1 MRTIDQTLKDRM
13 NLALL
18 TKANNAD
25 LRMEIEAVRPRTPIF
40 HSRFWQESIIT
51 EDVTATSTS
60 VAIQRET
67 GRWGE
72 KVFVAY
78 ISGGTLTVK
87 STDLVFPIANLVWT
101 TVLTIPD
108 CISCALEHDGNFNRG
123 DFGRI
128 EFHTTD
134 LWLFYVTSAGA
145 LMGGIL
151 GESYDNLV
159 ASNVTTVDAVKGI
172 ESHYGD
178 IDQGLM
184 VFYLVSGALYYQ
196 QQIEG
201 EWQGQ
206 ESVSMAPANLVDMKC
221 FRTFDFRV
229 VLHVR
234 DNAGKLYEMFT
245 KMETSGWSGSEFISM
260 TPTVTSQLLK
270 VNYTDTQGREYITLT
285 PSVLASLIYGLS
297 PVPAAVENIN
307 DGNGDYGLKVQVA
320 FDELVFDVP
329 DNGLAFSLT
338 DSDEY
343 EWTSTA
349 VEQTGA
355 KTIVV
360 TFPNFNNATGDLTI
374 SYTPGTMMG
383 EVESVASFSTEFTPA
398 NLVPTAIPA
407 PEPVGITNNDTLNI
421 VVEFDK
427 IITVLGSAAGFTVEY
442 YEPEWVPGGENV
454 LKSYTASAVDWL
466 EGEAVSQTVVLGSG
480 TLTDMEVV

>member
-151 GESYDNLV
+151 GGPYNTLA
-159 ASNVTTVDAVKGI
+159 ASNVTSVDAVKGI

-184 VFYLVSGALYYQ
+184 VFYLVSGSLHYQ
-196 QQIEG
+196 QRIEG
-201 EWQGQ
+201 EWLGQ
-206 ESVSMAPANLVDMKC
+206 ESVSMAPASLVDMKC

-234 DNAGKLYEMFT
+234 DTAGKLYEMFT

-260 TPTVTSQLLK
+260 TPTVTTELIK
-270 VNYTDTQGREYITLT
+270 VNYLDTQSQEYITLT
-285 PSVLASLIYGLS
+285 PSVLAALIYGLAPEVVS
-297 PVPAAVENIN
+297 IENIA
-307 DGNGDYGLKVQVA
+307 DEDDDYG
-320 FDELVFDVP
+320 FLVRITF
-329 DNGLAFSLT
+329 
-338 DSDEY
+338 DSDVSSIAGNSSAFY
-343 EWTSTA
+343 MTDDLASGYA
-349 VEQTGA
+349 CTGITQESA
-355 KTIVV
+355 RSIIVS
-360 TFPNFNNATGDLTI
+360 FEDFNSATMPLTI
-374 SYTPGTMMG
+374 AYTPGTITG
-383 EVESVASFSTEFTPA
+383 AVEPLATFSEEFTA
-398 NLVPTAIPA
+398 TGLVPVITDP
-407 PEPVGITNNDTLNI
+407 PVPVSIENI
-421 VVEFDK
+421 E
-427 IITVLGSAAGFTVEY
+427 
-442 YEPEWVPGGENV
+442 EWSVI
-454 LKSYTASAVDWL
+454 
-466 EGEAVSQTVVLGSG
+466 
-480 TLTDMEVV
+480 